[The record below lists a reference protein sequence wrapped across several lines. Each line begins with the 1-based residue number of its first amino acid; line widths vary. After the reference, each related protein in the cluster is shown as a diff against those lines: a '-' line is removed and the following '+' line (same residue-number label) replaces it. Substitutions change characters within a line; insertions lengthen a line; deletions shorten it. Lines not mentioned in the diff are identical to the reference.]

1 MKAAAAQLDVSPI
14 LSSFYVTGGTLSK
27 LKASATLAVA
37 SSELQ
42 RAYSIYAYAHQSAS
56 SLVDAFDAAKTA
68 RGNKRGVLTDQE
80 QDILRAALVMACA
93 GIDAV
98 LKQAIRDSLSA
109 LLEKQPK
116 VREGFEKFIRRRI
129 EGVSDLEEAP
139 LRGQF
144 LATVL
149 ADKDPRARLIEQ
161 YIRQLTGDS
170 LQSWE
175 ELASATAALGLDAMK
190 MGLDRTKLTDVF
202 RIRNKV
208 IHELDMDLTAK
219 VRKRKVRS
227 QSDLLDNA
235 DLLLRSTGTVLEHLD
250 KLF

>member
-1 MKAAAAQLDVSPI
+1 M
-14 LSSFYVTGGTLSK
+14 
-27 LKASATLAVA
+27 LKASPTLTVA
-37 SSELQ
+37 AAELQ
-42 RAYSIYAYAHQSAS
+42 KAYSIYTYAHQSAS
-56 SLVDAFDAAKTA
+56 SLVDAFTSAKVA

-116 VREGFEKFIRRRI
+116 VREGFERFIRRRI
-129 EGVSDLEEAP
+129 EGIADAESAP

-149 ADKDPRARLIEQ
+149 ADKEPRTRLIEQ
-161 YIRQLTGDS
+161 YVRELTGDS

-175 ELASATAALGLDAMK
+175 ELASATAALGLDAIK
-190 MGLDRTKLTDVF
+190 IGLDKSRLTEVF

-208 IHELDMDLTAK
+208 IHELDMDLAAK

-227 QSDLLDNA
+227 QSDLLDSA
-235 DLLLRSTGTVLEHLD
+235 DLLLRSTATVLVHLD
-250 KLF
+250 KQF